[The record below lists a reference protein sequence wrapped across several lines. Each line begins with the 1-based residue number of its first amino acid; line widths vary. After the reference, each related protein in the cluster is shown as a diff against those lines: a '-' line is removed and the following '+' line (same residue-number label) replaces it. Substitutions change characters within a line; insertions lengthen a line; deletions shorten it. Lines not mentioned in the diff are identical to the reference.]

1 MADTVVRLEHLAD
14 ATAQAISAQVD
25 VISEMAERAK
35 LLALNAGIEAAC
47 AGESGRGFSVIAG
60 ELHRL
65 ASGSKSA
72 GEEVASLVDN
82 VVAETQS
89 LVKNARVASEVAR
102 GAIERATQTGSATT
116 RKAHVI
122 SGRSPANRPSG
133 RQKSNLRRTT
143 CLTWQVRRRR
153 RLRRLATSLA
163 RYAVR
168 SAMRP
173 RWPRK

>member
-133 RQKSNLRRTT
+133 TAEIELATDDMRRMASATAEAAKMVGDLS
-143 CLTWQVRRRR
+143 CQVRGAVDF
-153 RLRRLATSLA
+153 ATKVA
-163 RYAVR
+163 A
-168 SAMRP
+168 
-173 RWPRK
+173 